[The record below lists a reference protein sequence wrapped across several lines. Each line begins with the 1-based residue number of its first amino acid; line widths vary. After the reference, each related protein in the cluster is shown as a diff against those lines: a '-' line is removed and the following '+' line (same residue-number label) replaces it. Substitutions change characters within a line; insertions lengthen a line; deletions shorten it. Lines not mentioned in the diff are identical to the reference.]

1 MTLQYDVVQE
11 ENRCSE
17 FFPTIFESA
26 DLCWVYRLLFSIRLF
41 WLSACTLGIEHF
53 QRSISRGTIPSLSSM
68 NWDSERDMARD
79 VKENEDL
86 YEAFAATPDDE
97 DER

>member
-1 MTLQYDVVQE
+1 MTRQYDLVQE
-11 ENRCSE
+11 ENRCSA
-17 FFPTIFESA
+17 FLLSIFESA
-26 DLCWVYRLLFSIRLF
+26 ALCCVYRLLFSMRLF
-41 WLSACTLGIEHF
+41 WLSAYTLGIEHF

-79 VKENEDL
+79 VKENEEL